1 MVHRGQKL
9 VDIIDKVPWYKSKL
23 AIQRY
28 LAEINK
34 DKKVSVVLSC
44 HTRTL
49 RGQHKSLT
57 SR

>member
-9 VDIIDKVPWYKSKL
+9 ADIIDKVPWYKSKL

-34 DKKVSVVLSC
+34 DKKVSEVLFC
-44 HTRTL
+44 HTS
-49 RGQHKSLT
+49 SLASANT
-57 SR
+57 HY